1 MWHTYANASELLRGS
16 RLLITG
22 GDQAVDLSAAD
33 MLAIELPDG
42 SQRIAEVL
50 FCERTRLV
58 IQFELDMRVELFR
71 AEDGTGSFAQFRLSE
86 GFSRQTWLV
95 E

>member
-1 MWHTYANASELLRGS
+1 MWHTYANAAELLAGS
-16 RLLITG
+16 RLLVTG

-33 MLAIELPDG
+33 MLAIEFPDG
-42 SQRIAEVL
+42 RQRTADVL
-50 FCERTRLV
+50 FCESGRLV
-58 IQFELDMRVELFR
+58 IQFELDTRVELVR
-71 AEDGTGSFAQFRLSE
+71 VEDETGSFAQFRLSE

>member
-1 MWHTYANASELLRGS
+1 MWHSYASASEILAGS

-22 GDQAVDLSAAD
+22 GDQAVDVSAAD
-33 MLAIELPDG
+33 MLAIEFPDG
-42 SQRIAEVL
+42 RQRTAYVL
-50 FCERTRLV
+50 FCESDRLV
-58 IQFELDMRVELFR
+58 IQLELEMHVELVRVED
-71 AEDGTGSFAQFRLSE
+71 ETGSFSQFRLSE